1 MVLAGR
7 PSRSVAPA
15 EKNADDLISAVAL
28 RRPGRWIAAAIL
40 LILLGLIIYGAATN
54 ADYQWQTY
62 RAYLFDARISRAA
75 IVTLELTLLSMLI
88 GIVLGVTIAIMRM
101 SDNFVLR
108 GVAWLYVWVFRGTP
122 VYVQLVFW
130 GLVTTLY
137 RQIDL
142 GIPFMVQFVH
152 LQTGSWLTPFVA
164 AFVGLGLNEAAY
176 MSEIMRAGIGSV
188 DEGQLE
194 ASTALGMSTWQS
206 TRRIALPQAMRFVI
220 PPTGNQVIG
229 MLKTTSLV
237 IAVPLTADLYSKS
250 EQIAA
255 VLYRPIPLLLVAST
269 WYLVLTS
276 ALMVGQH
283 FLEKR
288 YSRGASRVLTGK
300 QLQALA
306 SAQSASASGSGR
318 P

>member
-1 MVLAGR
+1 MAWRHRASPPTMSAG
-7 PSRSVAPA
+7 
-15 EKNADDLISAVAL
+15 EDDDELISAVPL
-28 RRPGRWIAAAIL
+28 RRPGRRIAAAAVVAL
-40 LILLGLIIYGAATN
+40 LALFCYGAARN
-54 ADYQWQTY
+54 RDYQWSTY
-62 RAYLFDARISRAA
+62 RAYLFDQRMFDAA
-75 IVTLELTLLSMLI
+75 LVTLELTVLSMVI
-88 GIVLGVTIAIMRM
+88 GILLGITIAIMRM

-108 GVAWLYVWVFRGTP
+108 GVAWLYVWIFRGTP

-137 RQIDL
+137 KRIDV
-142 GIPFMVQFVH
+142 GIPFMVQFMH
-152 LQTGSWLTPFVA
+152 LNTGSWLTPFVA

-194 ASTALGMSTWQS
+194 ASTALGMTAWQT
-206 TRRIALPQAMRFVI
+206 TRRIALPQAMRVVI

-269 WYLVLTS
+269 WYLAITS
-276 ALMVGQH
+276 VLMVGQH
-283 FLEKR
+283 YLEKR
-288 YSRGASRVLTGK
+288 YARGSSRVLTAK
-300 QLQALA
+300 QLQGLA
-306 SAQSASASGSGR
+306 KAQSLAESRFGAS
-318 P
+318 